1 MNLWKILIVFAIA
14 IVIVK
19 FVASF
24 LGRGNVPLLNNV
36 VTVILATFVCFELFQ
51 LGKILL
57 ASVS

>member
-19 FVASF
+19 FAASL
-24 LGRGNVPLLNNV
+24 LGRGDVPILNNV
-36 VTVILATFVCFELFQ
+36 VTVILTSFVCFELFQ